1 MTVTVEWLVGVA
13 MVMIGVG
20 MGMFYAL
27 SGRLD
32 RVQEQLRAAERDL
45 AESRR
50 FAAETYVRADGMAL
64 LRTELKSAIHD
75 LRNEWMSDTQR
86 REARAERTEADILA
100 QLAMI
105 KDSMSRMVGDKRT
118 RAGEA

>member
-45 AESRR
+45 AEARR

-64 LRTELKSAIHD
+64 LRTELKTAIHD
-75 LRNEWMSDTQR
+75 LRNEWMTDTQR

-100 QLAMI
+100 QLAGI

-118 RAGEA
+118 RAGDA